1 MDFHLLIMVLKR
13 EWKWLLQMGMF
24 FDMSVWLRAQGIQ
37 VLLAVSDALC
47 WFITVIIVRA
57 TLYCYVSL
65 SNDIIKIF
73 KLVPLLHPFA
83 LLAMIFISSTMVGCM
98 HNVNSIACIWWKF
111 GLLWLNYGFSEGSFF
126 LVIPIEIYILA
137 GVRLDS
143 KSFQKIL
150 LWEDWEEVIMWYAT
164 CFYSF

>member
-47 WFITVIIVRA
+47 WFITIIIVRA

-65 SNDIIKIF
+65 SNDIIK
-73 KLVPLLHPFA
+73 
-83 LLAMIFISSTMVGCM
+83 FI
-98 HNVNSIACIWWKF
+98 A
-111 GLLWLNYGFSEGSFF
+111 
-126 LVIPIEIYILA
+126 
-137 GVRLDS
+137 
-143 KSFQKIL
+143 
-150 LWEDWEEVIMWYAT
+150 
-164 CFYSF
+164 